1 MDVVHRAA
9 LAAFCSSHRAV
20 HAGATPPTGLW
31 YGVENGSWQVEVG
44 MDTHKGR
51 AKFSARISIQMS
63 DELRSQLQELARRE
77 YGGDL
82 QALLRETLHARVDK
96 GGSQT
101 DHMQEVMQDIDGLGQ
116 VMIRQ
121 HEDLHHGLDQ
131 LLAHT
136 NQLLD
141 AAGVQH
147 PAITAIAENLSHLR
161 KGVAA
166 QTDALARL
174 TERVERRRS
183 FFNRG

>member
-1 MDVVHRAA
+1 MGTHKR
-9 LAAFCSSHRAV
+9 
-20 HAGATPPTGLW
+20 GATFP
-31 YGVENGSWQVEVG
+31 
-44 MDTHKGR
+44 
-51 AKFSARISIQMS
+51 ARISIQMS

-101 DHMQEVMQDIDGLGQ
+101 DHMQEVLQDIDGLGQ

-121 HEDLHHGLDQ
+121 HEDLHHGLAQ

-136 NQLLD
+136 GQLTD

-161 KGVAA
+161 KGAAA
-166 QTDALARL
+166 QTDAIARL
-174 TERVERRRS
+174 TEEAARQTDGIARLVERVERRRS

>member
-1 MDVVHRAA
+1 M
-9 LAAFCSSHRAV
+9 
-20 HAGATPPTGLW
+20 G
-31 YGVENGSWQVEVG
+31 
-44 MDTHKGR
+44 THKGLAR
-51 AKFSARISIQMS
+51 FPSRISVQIS
-63 DELRSQLQELARRE
+63 DELKSQLLELARRE

-82 QALLRETLHARVDK
+82 QALLRETLHARVDSR
-96 GGSQT
+96 SQT
-101 DHMQEVMQDIDGLGQ
+101 DHMHEVLQGIDQLGQ

-136 NQLLD
+136 GQLTD

-147 PAITAIAENLSHLR
+147 TDLEAIAENVLHLE
-161 KGVAA
+161 KGVAN

-174 TERVERRRS
+174 TEGVAAQTDAMAKLTERVNAPPERRRS